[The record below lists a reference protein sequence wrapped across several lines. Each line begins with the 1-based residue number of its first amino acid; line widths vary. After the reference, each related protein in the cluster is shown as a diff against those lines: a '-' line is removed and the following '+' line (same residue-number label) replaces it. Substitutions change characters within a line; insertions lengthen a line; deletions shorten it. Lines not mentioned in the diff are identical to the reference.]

1 MTITLERSKRVRR
14 LPSQIL
20 PNMIPPSL
28 LYETMDGIPVYRK
41 GYKDVLM
48 GKKSLEEIM
57 GASTLQSIIAYYLT
71 ACIAKF
77 IDEDQYFVLI
87 NESGVHIDH
96 RNNLSNDVAIYQQD
110 VLTPKMVSTKYADVP
125 PKIAIEIDV
134 KAEYED
140 LTELGY
146 IYKKTEKLLDFG
158 VEKVIWIISSVG
170 KVMVSTK
177 NKNWEV
183 MDWSKDVEIMD
194 GQVFNVL
201 EYLKRRRI
209 VTI

>member
-1 MTITLERSKRVRR
+1 MLFR
-14 LPSQIL
+14 
-20 PNMIPPSL
+20 
-28 LYETMDGIPVYRK
+28 
-41 GYKDVLM
+41 
-48 GKKSLEEIM
+48 
-57 GASTLQSIIAYYLT
+57 SIIAYYLT

-110 VLTPKMVSTKYADVP
+110 VLTPEMVSTIYADVP

-158 VEKVIWIISSVG
+158 VEKVIWVISSVG

-177 NKNWEV
+177 DKNWEV
-183 MDWSKDVEIMD
+183 VDWSKDVEIMD

-201 EYLKRRRI
+201 EYLKKRRI
-209 VTI
+209 VIV